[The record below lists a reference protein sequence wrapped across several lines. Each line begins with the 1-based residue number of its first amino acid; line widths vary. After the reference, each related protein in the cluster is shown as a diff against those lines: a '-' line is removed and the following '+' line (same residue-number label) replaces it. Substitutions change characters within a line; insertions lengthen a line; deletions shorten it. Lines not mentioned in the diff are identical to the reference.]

1 MTIYTSMHLTHQHEA
16 CPDGTARTLATL
28 QRLGL
33 DASSVVPMRTVLEE
47 MGVVDTVFSLGGV
60 TPGSRRE
67 ADAVMLEYGL
77 YLANLA
83 STLAPQYV
91 NRNAAR
97 AVTKRLASGVP
108 AATLAPVLA
117 EAIRDSKSSTTLFE
131 TSIRG
136 VYVMLLT
143 DKPLH
148 QCLTQATIQILQ
160 AANFINK
167 GKQTQDNL
175 KQFLRAMM
183 PIPVTPLNPP
193 NTTTGD

>member
-1 MTIYTSMHLTHQHEA
+1 MTIYTSMHLTHANEA

-33 DASSVVPMRTVLEE
+33 DASSIVPMRTVLEE

-60 TPGSRRE
+60 TPGSRKE
-67 ADAVMLEYGL
+67 ADAVMIEYGL
-77 YLANLA
+77 YLINLA

-91 NRNAAR
+91 SNSVAR
-97 AVTKRLASGVP
+97 AATKRLASGVP
-108 AATLAPVLA
+108 ADALTHILV
-117 EAIRDSKSSTTLFE
+117 EALRDAKDSTTLFE
-131 TSIRG
+131 ASIRG

-167 GKQTQDNL
+167 GKQTQDSL
-175 KQFLRAMM
+175 KHFLRAQM

-193 NTTTGD
+193 NPATGD